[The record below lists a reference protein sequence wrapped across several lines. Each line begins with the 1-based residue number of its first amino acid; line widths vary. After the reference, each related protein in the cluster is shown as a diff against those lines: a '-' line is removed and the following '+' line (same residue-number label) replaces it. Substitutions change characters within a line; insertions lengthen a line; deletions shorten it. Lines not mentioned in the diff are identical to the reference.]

1 MATIFD
7 KIRNEVGDRDLS
19 LTWYKRKVSELA
31 SRISAG
37 RLMREGK
44 ILKTPGFNQLNF
56 FRYNPKT
63 KAILPYYDTF
73 PLVMPIDGAKGVIFN
88 VSGGQDITLD
98 EVTSASEVI
107 KSRVHPDA
115 NIIFGSVTNP
125 RLNGKIK
132 ITVIATGFPVLV
144 DDDFID
150 RNIKQEGVSIDDLE
164 VPPFLRKHPGALR
177 RLRSGTL

>member
-7 KIRNEVGDRDLS
+7 KIRQDVGDRELS

-73 PLVMPIDGAKGVIFN
+73 PLVMPIDSAKGGFLGINFHYLPIPLRMRLLETLAKRNFAGDYSKLKNIKLIKPCVKHYLRSQFT
-88 VSGGQDITLD
+88 SGFYRLD
-98 EVTSASEVI
+98 ELDYAPAIFMPVQSFKKAGMSAAH
-107 KSRVHPDA
+107 RDA
-115 NIIFGSVTNP
+115 
-125 RLNGKIK
+125 
-132 ITVIATGFPVLV
+132 
-144 DDDFID
+144 
-150 RNIKQEGVSIDDLE
+150 
-164 VPPFLRKHPGALR
+164 RKRA
-177 RLRSGTL
+177 S

>member
-7 KIRNEVGDRDLS
+7 KIRQDVGDRELS

-73 PLVMPIDGAKGVIFN
+73 PLVMPIDSAKGGFLGINFHYLPIPLRMRLLETLAKRNFDGDYSKLKNIRLIKPCVKHYLKSQFA
-88 VSGGQDITLD
+88 SGFYRLD
-98 EVTSASEVI
+98 ELDYAPAIFMPVQSFKKAGMTAAHRDARKRAS
-107 KSRVHPDA
+107 
-115 NIIFGSVTNP
+115 
-125 RLNGKIK
+125 
-132 ITVIATGFPVLV
+132 
-144 DDDFID
+144 
-150 RNIKQEGVSIDDLE
+150 
-164 VPPFLRKHPGALR
+164 
-177 RLRSGTL
+177 

>member
-73 PLVMPIDGAKGVIFN
+73 PLVMPIDSAKGGFLGINFHYLPIPLRMRLLETLAKRNFDGDYSKLKNIRLIKPCVKHYLKSQFA
-88 VSGGQDITLD
+88 SGFYRLD
-98 EVTSASEVI
+98 ELDYAPAIFMPVQSFKKAGMSAAH
-107 KSRVHPDA
+107 RDA
-115 NIIFGSVTNP
+115 
-125 RLNGKIK
+125 
-132 ITVIATGFPVLV
+132 
-144 DDDFID
+144 
-150 RNIKQEGVSIDDLE
+150 
-164 VPPFLRKHPGALR
+164 RKRA
-177 RLRSGTL
+177 S

>member
-7 KIRNEVGDRDLS
+7 KIRQDVGDRELS

-73 PLVMPIDGAKGVIFN
+73 PLVMPIDSAKGGFLGINFHYLPIPMRMRLLETLAKRNFDGDYSKLKNIRLIKPCVKHYLKSQFA
-88 VSGGQDITLD
+88 SGFYRLD
-98 EVTSASEVI
+98 ELDYAPAIFMPVQSFKKAGMTAAHRDARKRAS
-107 KSRVHPDA
+107 
-115 NIIFGSVTNP
+115 
-125 RLNGKIK
+125 
-132 ITVIATGFPVLV
+132 
-144 DDDFID
+144 
-150 RNIKQEGVSIDDLE
+150 
-164 VPPFLRKHPGALR
+164 
-177 RLRSGTL
+177 

>member
-7 KIRNEVGDRDLS
+7 KIRQDVGDRELS

-63 KAILPYYDTF
+63 KAILPYYDVF
-73 PLVMPIDGAKGVIFN
+73 PLVMPIDSAPGGFLGINFHYLPIPLRMRLLETLAKRNFDGDYSKLKNIKLIKPCVKHYLKSQFA
-88 VSGGQDITLD
+88 SGFYRLD
-98 EVTSASEVI
+98 ELDYAPAIFMPVQSFKKAGMSAAH
-107 KSRVHPDA
+107 RDA
-115 NIIFGSVTNP
+115 
-125 RLNGKIK
+125 
-132 ITVIATGFPVLV
+132 
-144 DDDFID
+144 
-150 RNIKQEGVSIDDLE
+150 
-164 VPPFLRKHPGALR
+164 RKRA
-177 RLRSGTL
+177 S

>member
-7 KIRNEVGDRDLS
+7 KIRQDVGDRELS

-73 PLVMPIDGAKGVIFN
+73 PLVMPIDSAKGGFLGINFHYLPIPLRMRLLETLAKRKFN
-88 VSGGQDITLD
+88 GDYSKLKNIRLIKPCVKHYLKSQFASGFYRLD
-98 EVTSASEVI
+98 ELDYAPAIFMPVQSFKKAGMSAAH
-107 KSRVHPDA
+107 RDA
-115 NIIFGSVTNP
+115 
-125 RLNGKIK
+125 RKI
-132 ITVIATGFPVLV
+132 A
-144 DDDFID
+144 
-150 RNIKQEGVSIDDLE
+150 S
-164 VPPFLRKHPGALR
+164 
-177 RLRSGTL
+177 